1 MFGFLVGGWVSVC
14 PGSVFV
20 VGGVAGEAA
29 VEVADEVV
37 GERSY
42 GLVVEVSSGSSFVVE
57 QAASSAAGE

>member
-37 GERSY
+37 GERS
-42 GLVVEVSSGSSFVVE
+42 
-57 QAASSAAGE
+57 